1 MSEAGHDFLYFSDVV
16 LGCIRMVFF
25 FFGRGV
31 GESSHLFFF
40 EMKMENLGGGGR
52 TRGEPA
58 RCLDFCQVRMRT
70 AAGLITGI
78 PHNNVATETRPE
90 ASY

>member
-1 MSEAGHDFLYFSDVV
+1 
-16 LGCIRMVFF
+16 MVFF
-25 FFGRGV
+25 FFGGGWV
-31 GESSHLFFF
+31 GESSHLFVF

-70 AAGLITGI
+70 ATGLTTGI
-78 PHNNVATETRPE
+78 WVPTTMWQLRLDQKHLIE
-90 ASY
+90 APLFY